1 MSLLDT
7 LNANG
12 VTAEDLEKAAS
23 VRLFEKAA
31 HSESNFSTELRNHV
45 DAPFNNSTNLNTE
58 IYPMDYI
65 DLFEKQAS
73 DEGID
78 LDMLDDH
85 ELAEL
90 YNHFIDEVAY
100 ADDEGYYDDEEYFDE
115 DYEKLA
121 EAELLGEVMADA
133 YLNKLAAAPD
143 GYSYAQAKKHGK
155 NFVEGAKALEAGF
168 STGLGKMVTR
178 GGKGFGSLGALQD
191 RIAKANPTMK
201 RNSKAFRNLVSQA
214 LKTRGRITAGVGAA
228 GMGAGAYAL
237 AKKRREKNAAAADGY
252 SYDQAKKHGK
262 KFLEGAKATEAAF
275 STGLGKFVTRGGKG
289 FGSLGALQDRIAKA
303 NPTMKRNSKAFRNL
317 VSQALKTRGRITAGV
332 GAAGA
337 AAGGYALKKRMDK
350 KASLI
355 EELALEK
362 AASWIDGDF
371 EIHEIDE
378 LSDELA
384 AEILWDE
391 GYDF

>member
-1 MSLLDT
+1 MSLLRQ

-31 HSESNFSTELRNHV
+31 HSESNYSTELRDSV
-45 DAPFNNSTNLNTE
+45 DAPFNNSTNLKTE
-58 IYPMDYI
+58 INPMDYI

-90 YNHFIDEVAY
+90 YNHFINEVAY
-100 ADDEGYYDDEEYFDE
+100 EDDDEGYYDDEEYFDE

-133 YLNKLAAAPD
+133 YLEKLAAAE
-143 GYSYAQAKKHGK
+143 GYSYDAAKKHGK
-155 NFVEGAKALEAGF
+155 NFMSGAKATEAAF

-178 GGKGFGSLGALQD
+178 GGKGFGSIGKLQD
-191 RIAKANPTMK
+191 RVAKANPTLSRK
-201 RNSKAFRNLVSQA
+201 SKAFRNLVSQA

-262 KFLEGAKATEAAF
+262 NFMSGAKATEAAF
-275 STGLGKFVTRGGKG
+275 STGLGKMVTRGGKG
-289 FGSLGALQDRIAKA
+289 FGSIGKLQDRVAKA
-303 NPTMKRNSKAFRNL
+303 NPTLSRKSKAFRNL
-317 VSQALKTRGRITAGV
+317 VGQALKTRGRITAGV

-391 GYDF
+391 GYDL

>member
-1 MSLLDT
+1 MSLLNT

-31 HSESNFSTELRNHV
+31 HSESNFSTELRSHV

-65 DLFEKQAS
+65 DLFEKQAA

-90 YNHFIDEVAY
+90 YNHFIEDVA
-100 ADDEGYYDDEEYFDE
+100 AYDDFEDEDYYVDE

-121 EAELLGEVMADA
+121 EAEILGEVMADA
-133 YLNKLAAAPD
+133 YLNKIAAD
-143 GYSYAQAKKHGK
+143 GYGYESGKKQLKGMYDS
-155 NFVEGAKALEAGF
+155 VRAGERAF
-168 STGLGKMVTR
+168 STGLGKLVTR
-178 GGKGFGSLGALQD
+178 GGEGFGSIGKLK
-191 RIAKANPTMK
+191 AKIKAANPNASAAQLRDMVGK
-201 RNSKAFRNLVSQA
+201 A
-214 LKTRGRITAGVGAA
+214 LKTRGRVTAGVGLA
-228 GMGAGAYAL
+228 GAGAGAYAL
-237 AKKRREKNAAAADGY
+237 AKKRREKKAAAPDGY
-252 SYDQAKKHGK
+252 GYEQGK
-262 KFLEGAKATEAAF
+262 KQLKGMYDSVRAGERAF
-275 STGLGKFVTRGGKG
+275 STGLGKLVTRGGEG
-289 FGSLGALQDRIAKA
+289 FGSIGKLKAKIKAA
-303 NPTMKRNSKAFRNL
+303 NPNASAAQIRDMVGK
-317 VSQALKTRGRITAGV
+317 ALKTRGRVTAGL
-332 GAAGA
+332 GLA
-337 AAGGYALKKRMDK
+337 AAGGGAYALKKRNEK

-362 AASWIDGDF
+362 AASWVDGDY

-384 AEILWDE
+384 AQILWEE

>member
-1 MSLLDT
+1 MSLLNT

-65 DLFEKQAS
+65 DLFEKQAA

-90 YNHFIDEVAY
+90 YNHFIEDVA
-100 ADDEGYYDDEEYFDE
+100 YDDEDYYIDE

-121 EAELLGEVMADA
+121 EAEILGEVMADA

-143 GYSYAQAKKHGK
+143 GYSGAQAKKQLSGMY
-155 NFVEGAKALEAGF
+155 NTARGAERAF
-168 STGLGKMVTR
+168 STGLGKLVTR
-178 GGKGFGSLGALQD
+178 GGTGFGSIGKLK
-191 RIAKANPTMK
+191 AKIQAANPNASAAQVRDMVGK
-201 RNSKAFRNLVSQA
+201 A
-214 LKTRGRITAGVGAA
+214 LKTRGRITAGVGLA
-228 GMGAGAYAL
+228 GAGAGAYAL
-237 AKKRREKNAAAADGY
+237 AKKRREKRAAAPDGY
-252 SYDQAKKHGK
+252 SGAQAKKQ
-262 KFLEGAKATEAAF
+262 LSDMYNTARGAESAF
-275 STGLGKFVTRGGKG
+275 STGLGKLVTRGGTG
-289 FGSLGALQDRIAKA
+289 FGSIGKLQAKIKAA
-303 NPTMKRNSKAFRNL
+303 NPNASAAQLRDMVGK
-317 VSQALKTRGRITAGV
+317 ALKTRGRVTAGLGLA
-332 GAAGA
+332 GAAGGA
-337 AAGGYALKKRMDK
+337 YALKKRSEK

-362 AASWIDGDF
+362 AASWVDGDY

-384 AEILWDE
+384 AQILWEE